1 MAHMTMA
8 KRNIS
13 YQFSKWE
20 VTQILDFVPIPC
32 YWLISILSARSV
44 FGPRVTFASDLWLH
58 ESDSKLFLCTTQ
70 KTLFSDTDP
79 KKKTALSRDQILAS
93 KVLVEQKHKK
103 TSFVTM
109 WQLGF
114 LVLKENAKFYNTMF
128 YKPSNRSSNQLK
140 SRYCKLNQC
149 SDIYRS
155 VETSTKV
162 YYNVYTYFLWT

>member
-1 MAHMTMA
+1 MINFALRKKVHKWLALSIRPLSLARIMAHMTMA

-13 YQFSKWE
+13 YQFSLSTDKWE

-79 KKKTALSRDQILAS
+79 QKKKTALSRDQILAS
-93 KVLVEQKHKK
+93 KVLVEQKH
-103 TSFVTM
+103 
-109 WQLGF
+109 
-114 LVLKENAKFYNTMF
+114 
-128 YKPSNRSSNQLK
+128 
-140 SRYCKLNQC
+140 
-149 SDIYRS
+149 
-155 VETSTKV
+155 
-162 YYNVYTYFLWT
+162 